1 MTIHPPHPVRVLIA
15 VEIVSCGAMEMEE
28 KKSVRVRIFGE
39 EFPIKSEA
47 EPEYT
52 RKVAEYVDS
61 MMRNVNKGMKSTDTK
76 IVAVLAAMSITDELF
91 RTRRGLSSLGE
102 ELKKK
107 TRAIIELIDQG
118 DTE

>member
-1 MTIHPPHPVRVLIA
+1 
-15 VEIVSCGAMEMEE
+15 MEMEA

-52 RKVAEYVDS
+52 KKVAEYVDS
-61 MMRNVNKGMKSTDTK
+61 MMRNVNKGMKSTDAR

-91 RTRRGLSSLGE
+91 RTRRGLTMLGD
-102 ELKKK
+102 ELKRK
-107 TRAIIELIDQG
+107 TKAIIDLIDEG
-118 DTE
+118 DAD